1 MYPFG
6 KLVSWF
12 DVRYDMGAL
21 PVDIDIGII
30 RATSIASEEKERT
43 IEGSKTEIK
52 RRNGARCENRD
63 VI

>member
-1 MYPFG
+1 MTY
-6 KLVSWF
+6 VTTW
-12 DVRYDMGAL
+12 GAL
-21 PVDIDIGII
+21 PVGSDIGII